1 MFEWL
6 FLIMAL
12 SFDALLVSITYG
24 LDNIKVSH
32 LASVIIAFIG
42 TLFLFLSL
50 SFATLIQQ
58 LLSEKLALALSAGLL
73 MLLGCCTLFNSLW
86 KSWLGKLKK
95 QPMCVRF
102 KNIVL
107 LLEIAE
113 DEKNADM
120 DNSNTLSVK
129 EAIMLATAL
138 SMDSLASGF
147 AYGLAMTP
155 TFVLYL
161 VNFIVCVLFVDTGL
175 MIGKKMKGRLRWDL
189 SWLSGAFLILLAFS
203 RLL

>member
-12 SFDALLVSITYG
+12 CFDAFLVSITYG
-24 LDNIKVSH
+24 LDNIKVNRS
-32 LASVIIAFIG
+32 ASVIIGFIG

-58 LLSEKLALALSAGLL
+58 LLSEKMALALSAGLL
-73 MLLGCCTLFNSLW
+73 MFLGCTSLFNSLW
-86 KSWLGKLKK
+86 KSWLSKLKK
-95 QPMCVRF
+95 QPMCLRF

-113 DEKNADM
+113 DEKKADM
-120 DNSNTLSVK
+120 DNSNTLSIK
-129 EAIMLATAL
+129 EAVMLATAL

-147 AYGLAMTP
+147 AYGLSMTP
-155 TFVLYL
+155 TFWLYL
-161 VNFIVCVLFVDTGL
+161 VNFVVCVIFVNSGL
-175 MIGKKMKGRLRWDL
+175 IIGKQMKGKLRWNL

>member
-58 LLSEKLALALSAGLL
+58 LLSEKLALALSEGLL

-175 MIGKKMKGRLRWDL
+175 VIGKKMKGRLRWDL

>member
-12 SFDALLVSITYG
+12 SFDAFLVSITYG
-24 LDNIKVSH
+24 LDNIKVNRS
-32 LASVIIAFIG
+32 ASVIIGFIG

-58 LLSEKLALALSAGLL
+58 LLSEKMALALSAGLL
-73 MLLGCCTLFNSLW
+73 MLLGCTTLFNSLW
-86 KSWLGKLKK
+86 KSWLSKLKK

-113 DEKNADM
+113 DEKKADM
-120 DNSNTLSVK
+120 DNSNTLSIK
-129 EAIMLATAL
+129 EAVMLATAL

-147 AYGLAMTP
+147 AYGLSMTP
-155 TFVLYL
+155 TFWLYL
-161 VNFIVCVLFVDTGL
+161 VNFVVCVIFVNSGL
-175 MIGKKMKGRLRWDL
+175 IIGKQMKGKLRWNL

>member
-12 SFDALLVSITYG
+12 SFDAFLVSITYG
-24 LDNIKVSH
+24 LDNIKVNRS
-32 LASVIIAFIG
+32 ASVIIGFIG

-58 LLSEKLALALSAGLL
+58 LLSEKMALALSAGLL
-73 MLLGCCTLFNSLW
+73 MFLGCTTLFNSLW
-86 KSWLGKLKK
+86 KSWLSKLKK
-95 QPMCVRF
+95 QPMCLRF

-113 DEKNADM
+113 DEKKADM
-120 DNSNTLSVK
+120 DNSNTLSAK
-129 EAIMLATAL
+129 EAVMLATAL

-147 AYGLAMTP
+147 AYGLSMTP
-155 TFVLYL
+155 TFWLYL
-161 VNFIVCVLFVDTGL
+161 VNFIICVLFVDLGF
-175 MIGKKMKGRLRWDL
+175 MIGKQMKGKLRWNL

>member
-12 SFDALLVSITYG
+12 SFDAFLVSITYG
-24 LDNIKVSH
+24 LDNIKVNRS
-32 LASVIIAFIG
+32 ASVIIGFIG

-50 SFATLIQQ
+50 SFATLLQQ
-58 LLSEKLALALSAGLL
+58 LLSEKMALALSAGLL

-175 MIGKKMKGRLRWDL
+175 VIGKKMKGRLRWDL

>member
-12 SFDALLVSITYG
+12 SFDAFLVSITYG
-24 LDNIKVSH
+24 LDNIKVNRS
-32 LASVIIAFIG
+32 ASVIIGFIG

-58 LLSEKLALALSAGLL
+58 LLSEKMALALSAGLL
-73 MLLGCCTLFNSLW
+73 MFLGCCTLFNSLW
-86 KSWLGKLKK
+86 KSWLSKLKK
-95 QPMCVRF
+95 QPICVKF

-113 DEKNADM
+113 DEKKADM

-129 EAIMLATAL
+129 ETVMLATAL
-138 SMDSLASGF
+138 SLDSLASGF
-147 AYGLAMTP
+147 AYGLSMTP
-155 TFVLYL
+155 ALWLYL
-161 VNFIVCVLFVDTGL
+161 VNFIVCILLVNSGL
-175 MIGKKMKGRLRWDL
+175 MIGKKMKGKLRWNL

>member
-12 SFDALLVSITYG
+12 SFDAFLVSITYG
-24 LDNIKVSH
+24 LDNIKVNRS
-32 LASVIIAFIG
+32 ASVIIGFIG

-58 LLSEKLALALSAGLL
+58 LLSEKMALALSAGLL
-73 MLLGCCTLFNSLW
+73 MFLGCTTLFNSLW
-86 KSWLGKLKK
+86 KSWLSKLKK
-95 QPMCVRF
+95 QPMCLRF

-113 DEKNADM
+113 DEKKADM
-120 DNSNTLSVK
+120 DNSNTLSIK
-129 EAIMLATAL
+129 EAVMLATAL

-147 AYGLAMTP
+147 AYGLSMTP
-155 TFVLYL
+155 TFWLYL
-161 VNFIVCVLFVDTGL
+161 VNFVVCVIFVNSGL
-175 MIGKKMKGRLRWDL
+175 IIGKQMKGKLRWNL

>member
-175 MIGKKMKGRLRWDL
+175 VIGKKMKGRLRWDL

>member
-95 QPMCVRF
+95 QPMCVRL

-175 MIGKKMKGRLRWDL
+175 VIGKKMKGRLRWDL